1 MEKAAKWI
9 DATINILCAVLA
21 GFVIYTAVFGVMT
34 AVIQRGLVL
43 GATLV
48 VTFLQLIKKD
58 IQKKSKI
65 TWISTVY
72 FLFILAAVAMTIYIV
87 ATFKLTVERAGAYTQ
102 MDIIMSIA
110 VFLVLI
116 IAAQRSLGWPMI
128 IISLVFLAYTLFGR
142 YIPGSFGHRGYAISR
157 IMPYL
162 SLGTEGIFG
171 TSMGVASGVIVTYSV
186 FGAVMERFGIGDYFI
201 TVAYGLVGRSKGGS
215 AKASIVASALMGTVS
230 GSAVAN
236 ILTTGS
242 FTLPLM
248 IRSGYSKK
256 TAAAIL
262 AVAATRRADHAAR
275 LWAPPPFVMA
285 EDAGDS
291 YGSICI
297 AAAIPAIL
305 YYLALF
311 IQSGLE
317 ASRIGMK
324 TLTKEELPKKSEWL
338 PKLYLFVPLLILLFL
353 LVVLQWP
360 AGRSA
365 CIAMA
370 AILIIS
376 FRKREFW
383 PTPRRLYDSL
393 MAGGSGS
400 ISTILTCATA
410 GIIVGAFP

>member
-171 TSMGVASGVIVTYSV
+171 TSHGRGIRRYRDL
-186 FGAVMERFGIGDYFI
+186 FGFW
-201 TVAYGLVGRSKGGS
+201 GGN
-215 AKASIVASALMGTVS
+215 GTVWDRRLLYNS
-230 GSAVAN
+230 GLRACGAQQ
-236 ILTTGS
+236 GR
-242 FTLPLM
+242 
-248 IRSGYSKK
+248 IRQSIHRGLRADGYSIR
-256 TAAAIL
+256 AA
-262 AVAATRRADHAAR
+262 
-275 LWAPPPFVMA
+275 P
-285 EDAGDS
+285 
-291 YGSICI
+291 
-297 AAAIPAIL
+297 
-305 YYLALF
+305 
-311 IQSGLE
+311 
-317 ASRIGMK
+317 
-324 TLTKEELPKKSEWL
+324 
-338 PKLYLFVPLLILLFL
+338 
-353 LVVLQWP
+353 
-360 AGRSA
+360 
-365 CIAMA
+365 
-370 AILIIS
+370 
-376 FRKREFW
+376 
-383 PTPRRLYDSL
+383 
-393 MAGGSGS
+393 
-400 ISTILTCATA
+400 
-410 GIIVGAFP
+410 

>member
-171 TSMGVASGVIVTYSV
+171 TSMGVASRRYRDLFG
-186 FGAVMERFGIGDYFI
+186 FGALMERFGIGDYFI

-230 GSAVAN
+230 GSA
-236 ILTTGS
+236 
-242 FTLPLM
+242 
-248 IRSGYSKK
+248 RSQHLDDRVLYP
-256 TAAAIL
+256 AADDPVRL
-262 AVAATRRADHAAR
+262 QQKNGGCHLGRCGHRRADHAAR
-275 LWAPPPFVMA
+275 LWAPPP
-285 EDAGDS
+285 
-291 YGSICI
+291 
-297 AAAIPAIL
+297 
-305 YYLALF
+305 
-311 IQSGLE
+311 
-317 ASRIGMK
+317 
-324 TLTKEELPKKSEWL
+324 
-338 PKLYLFVPLLILLFL
+338 LLWRRCGGFL
-353 LVVLQWP
+353 MGAYVL
-360 AGRSA
+360 
-365 CIAMA
+365 
-370 AILIIS
+370 
-376 FRKREFW
+376 
-383 PTPRRLYDSL
+383 RRLYRPFC
-393 MAGGSGS
+393 
-400 ISTILTCATA
+400 IT
-410 GIIVGAFP
+410 